1 MHTKILIERINVI
14 VSFCK
19 FETKL
24 ATTNIGSNA
33 LIKNMPLKIV
43 SLIFKHFI
51 DKIILLI
58 VRNTGAPKKTTDINC
73 SIFNKCFASI
83 ICRC

>member
-19 FETKL
+19 LETKL
-24 ATTNIGSNA
+24 DTTNIGSDA

-58 VRNTGAPKKTTDINC
+58 VRNTGAPKKTTDINWF
-73 SIFNKCFASI
+73 IFNKCFASI
-83 ICRC
+83 VCRC

>member
-19 FETKL
+19 FETKP

-58 VRNTGAPKKTTDINC
+58 VRNTGAPKKLLT
-73 SIFNKCFASI
+73 
-83 ICRC
+83 

>member
-1 MHTKILIERINVI
+1 MHTKILTERINVI

-24 ATTNIGSNA
+24 ATTNIGNNG

-43 SLIFKHFI
+43 PLIFKHFI

-58 VRNTGAPKKTTDINC
+58 VRNTGAPKKLLT
-73 SIFNKCFASI
+73 
-83 ICRC
+83 

>member
-73 SIFNKCFASI
+73 SIFNKCFASLL
-83 ICRC
+83 CRY